1 MSADVVVRP
10 AADADAGAWHAFLAA
25 RPEGDPLQ
33 AWPWGEAARISGERP
48 GRLIARGADGRVRG
62 VAQALVRPTFAGGT
76 VLYLP
81 HGPVWEREAT
91 DGGDVLDALLAGLHA
106 LARRERGIV
115 VLLEPRAALEGEAAG
130 VDVVGA
136 LAARGLRRARRPI
149 QLVAT
154 RIVELLD
161 GGDQLAATWT
171 PDARNLAGRS
181 SREGVTVEIDRLGS
195 SDATREF
202 HGLLEATAERA
213 AFRPRP
219 LPFLDG
225 LGAGFAAGPG
235 PGLAAGPV
243 GRAAAGPA
251 GRAPIGWYTAIARR
265 EGRAIA
271 GMALPRVGDR
281 AFYLY
286 GASLREPELKHVNAA
301 YGTMAAVMRALADDG
316 VRWLDLWGV
325 VDPDDPTADPS
336 WQGYSLFKRK
346 FGGRPLR
353 HPGVYEMV
361 MDRPRALVRDLR
373 DRLRGG
379 S

>member
-1 MSADVVVRP
+1 VSADIVVRP
-10 AADADAGAWHAFLAA
+10 AVEADAEAWHAFLAA

-48 GRLIARGADGRVRG
+48 ERLIARGVDGRVRG
-62 VAQALVRPTFAGGT
+62 VAQALVRSTFAGGT
-76 VLYLP
+76 VLYVP
-81 HGPVWEREAT
+81 HGPVWEREAP
-91 DGGDVLDALLAGLHA
+91 DGGAVLDALLAGLHA

-115 VLLEPRAALEGEAAG
+115 VLLEPRAALEGGAAG

-154 RIVELLD
+154 RMVELLD

-181 SREGVTVEIDRLGS
+181 AREGVTVEIDRLGS

-202 HGLLEATAERA
+202 HGLLDATAERA

-219 LPFLDG
+219 LAFLDG
-225 LGAGFAAGPG
+225 LGAGFAAG
-235 PGLAAGPV
+235 
-243 GRAAAGPA
+243 
-251 GRAPIGWYTAIARR
+251 APSIGWYTAIARR

-271 GMALPRVGDR
+271 GMALPCVGDR

-325 VDPDDPTADPS
+325 VDPDDSSADPS

-346 FGGRPLR
+346 FGGRTLR
-353 HPGVYEMV
+353 HPGVFEMV
-361 MDRPRALVRDLR
+361 VDRPRALVRDLR

>member
-1 MSADVVVRP
+1 M
-10 AADADAGAWHAFLAA
+10 
-25 RPEGDPLQ
+25 
-33 AWPWGEAARISGERP
+33 
-48 GRLIARGADGRVRG
+48 
-62 VAQALVRPTFAGGT
+62 
-76 VLYLP
+76 
-81 HGPVWEREAT
+81 
-91 DGGDVLDALLAGLHA
+91 
-106 LARRERGIV
+106 
-115 VLLEPRAALEGEAAG
+115 
-130 VDVVGA
+130 
-136 LAARGLRRARRPI
+136 
-149 QLVAT
+149 
-154 RIVELLD
+154 VELLD

-171 PDARNLAGRS
+171 SDARNLTGRS
-181 SREGVTVEIDRLGS
+181 SREGVAVEIDRLGS
-195 SDATREF
+195 SNATGEF
-202 HGLLEATAERA
+202 HGLLGATAERA

-219 LPFLDG
+219 RAFLEG
-225 LGAGFAAGPG
+225 LAAGFAAGF
-235 PGLAAGPV
+235 
-243 GRAAAGPA
+243 AAGPA

-325 VDPDDPTADPS
+325 VDPDDPSADPS

>member
-1 MSADVVVRP
+1 MSVDHPVGAHVAVRP
-10 AADADAGAWHAFLAA
+10 AVDADAEAWHAFLAA

-48 GRLIARGADGRVRG
+48 ERLIVRGVDGRVRG
-62 VAQALVRPTFAGGT
+62 VAQALVRSAFAGGT

-81 HGPVWEREAT
+81 HGPVWEREAP
-91 DGGDVLDALLAGLHA
+91 DGGDVLDALLAGLRA

-130 VDVVGA
+130 VDVGGA
-136 LAARGLRRARRPI
+136 LAGRGLRRARRPI

-154 RIVELLD
+154 RMVELLD
-161 GGDQLAATWT
+161 GGDELAATWT
-171 PDARNLAGRS
+171 SDARNLAGRS
-181 SREGVTVEIDRLGS
+181 AREGVAVEIDRLGAS
-195 SDATREF
+195 GAAREF
-202 HGLLEATAERA
+202 HGLLEATGERA

-219 LPFLDG
+219 LAFLE
-225 LGAGFAAGPG
+225 
-235 PGLAAGPV
+235 GLAAGFAT
-243 GRAAAGPA
+243 G
-251 GRAPIGWYTAIARR
+251 APSIGWYTAIARLG
-265 EGRAIA
+265 GRAIA
-271 GMALPRVGDR
+271 GMAVPRVGDR

-301 YGTMAAVMRALADDG
+301 YGTMAALMRALAGDG

-325 VDPDDPTADPS
+325 VDADDPTADPS

-346 FGGRPLR
+346 FGGRAVR
-353 HPGVYEMV
+353 HPGVFEMV
-361 MDRPRALVRDLR
+361 VDRPRVLVRDLR

-379 S
+379 P

>member
-1 MSADVVVRP
+1 VSADVVLRP
-10 AADADAGAWHAFLAA
+10 AVDADAEAWHAFLAA

-48 GRLIARGADGRVRG
+48 ERLIARGTDGRVRG
-62 VAQALVRPTFAGGT
+62 VAQALVRPTFAGGS

-81 HGPVWEREAT
+81 HGPVWEREAP
-91 DGGDVLDALLAGLHA
+91 DGGDVLDALLAGLRA

-136 LAARGLRRARRPI
+136 LTARGLRRARRPI

-154 RIVELLD
+154 RMVELLD

-171 PDARNLAGRS
+171 SDARNLTGRS
-181 SREGVTVEIDRLGS
+181 SREGVAVEIDRLGS
-195 SDATREF
+195 SNATREF
-202 HGLLEATAERA
+202 HGLLGATAERA

-219 LPFLDG
+219 RAFLEG
-225 LGAGFAAGPG
+225 LAAGFAAGF
-235 PGLAAGPV
+235 
-243 GRAAAGPA
+243 AAGPA

-325 VDPDDPTADPS
+325 VDPDDPSADPS